1 MGWMKLVANMQE
13 NNTLTL
19 LKAALDKAIEYN
31 LKYVHFDGEILT
43 TDKARAIVTLL
54 KLNRMIKFIGNQT
67 QLPTTSQNNEIQQGT
82 IKECK
87 DIVRPVA
94 FWGWTLK
101 LRVLTSRVRR

>member
-43 TDKARAIVTLL
+43 TDKARAIVTSLET
-54 KLNRMIKFIGNQT
+54 K
-67 QLPTTSQNNEIQQGT
+67 QNDQVHRESDT
-82 IKECK
+82 ITEFYPYVSKQ
-87 DIVRPVA
+87 
-94 FWGWTLK
+94 
-101 LRVLTSRVRR
+101 

>member
-1 MGWMKLVANMQE
+1 MLLCLISKDGGKQIQEAMQE

-54 KLNRMIKFIGNQT
+54 ETK
-67 QLPTTSQNNEIQQGT
+67 QNDQVHRESDT
-82 IKECK
+82 ITNDVSEQ
-87 DIVRPVA
+87 
-94 FWGWTLK
+94 
-101 LRVLTSRVRR
+101 

>member
-54 KLNRMIKFIGNQT
+54 KTK
-67 QLPTTSQNNEIQQGT
+67 QNDQVHRESDT
-82 IKECK
+82 ITNDVSEQ
-87 DIVRPVA
+87 
-94 FWGWTLK
+94 
-101 LRVLTSRVRR
+101 